1 MRLAQASPAAPP
13 APGPAR
19 DHSPPNEPGQ
29 TMNPTELI
37 GYAAA
42 ALSTIAFIPQVLHT
56 WRMRSGRGIS
66 LGMYA
71 TFTSGVALW
80 LAYGILLDA
89 WPIIVANVITLTLA
103 LSILAMKIRYR

>member
-1 MRLAQASPAAPP
+1 
-13 APGPAR
+13 
-19 DHSPPNEPGQ
+19 
-29 TMNPTELI
+29 MNPTELI

-42 ALSTIAFIPQVLHT
+42 ALTTIAFVPQVVHT

-71 TFTSGVALW
+71 AFTSGVGLW
-80 LAYGILLDA
+80 LAYGILLNA

-103 LSILAMKIRYR
+103 LSILALKIRYR

>member
-1 MRLAQASPAAPP
+1 MRLAQAPALPSAT
-13 APGPAR
+13 GPVR
-19 DHSPPNEPGQ
+19 DNSRPKEQGQ

-103 LSILAMKIRYR
+103 LSILVMKIRYR

>member
-1 MRLAQASPAAPP
+1 
-13 APGPAR
+13 
-19 DHSPPNEPGQ
+19 
-29 TMNPTELI
+29 MNVTELI

>member
-1 MRLAQASPAAPP
+1 
-13 APGPAR
+13 
-19 DHSPPNEPGQ
+19 
-29 TMNPTELI
+29 MNPTEWV

-66 LGMYA
+66 LGMYT

-80 LAYGILLDA
+80 LVYGILLDA